1 MVFLLY
7 VGPDRRAFACTG
19 DSVRSWEMLP
29 QHDECATS
37 MPLAFARRY
46 AAWCA
51 TAARVHG
58 AARAHALRALPL
70 IRMALGKRAG
80 SDPPNP
86 PTSQDECRK
95 GRRNRT
101 I

>member
-51 TAARVHG
+51 TAARMHG
-58 AARAHALRALPL
+58 AARAHALHALPCVW
-70 IRMALGKRAG
+70 MPQVKRAG
-80 SDPPNP
+80 SDRPNP
-86 PTSQDECRK
+86 QTAQGDCRR
-95 GRRNRT
+95 GRRNPT